1 MEKMR
6 KLLSAALVLLLVQ
19 TAATAQDW
27 QQVNTLYRAGMY
39 REVLRLLD
47 GQDSQEALA
56 WKTLCTLQMRT
67 DNAEAQARFFLL
79 GNPESPVAPQVRYK
93 LAQNF
98 FDKGDYPQALEQ
110 LDAIDP
116 KSLYGSQLA
125 EYTYKTGYCAYELG
139 NEERAREC
147 FGRALGLPYSA
158 YTAPSFYQLGYM
170 AYSKADFD
178 KAEEWFSLA
187 AKDSRF
193 GQLSQYYLLECRF
206 NKKDYEYVV
215 ENGEA
220 LYATVPEDRKPHLG
234 RIMGESFLVTGHPEL
249 AREYYNRHALENPSR
264 GDHFFA
270 GQINYQAEDWQG
282 AVDHFTQ
289 MGELTDSLGQVA
301 AYQLGYS
308 YIRLKN
314 KVAAQDAFKQASDLT
329 YSAPI
334 TEDAYFNYA
343 KLAFDLGRNTAPFKD
358 YLELYGTKQKG
369 DQIYSYMAMAA
380 LQEHNYE
387 AAVDA
392 YDHIDELL
400 PSMKSNYM
408 KAYFLRARELMEAG
422 SWRAAAVRLK
432 AAAYF
437 SDRKDPFN
445 QLARYYLSEALYRD
459 GKYEEARGNLTE
471 LYNQQ
476 ALAFDAEGR
485 EIPYQLAYT
494 YFKEANYAQ
503 AVRWFGTYLSGQNP
517 SQGADAQTR
526 LADCH
531 FFSGDYRSAVKAYEK
546 QMKDYP
552 DANNLYPRLRAAVA
566 NGLLGEE
573 REKMRILE
581 PALLASPDAPYYGE
595 SLYELGR
602 SYVALKN
609 DAAAVKTFST
619 LQSTTKDPSLAAKSL
634 LELGMIARNEGRSDD
649 ALECY
654 KQVVAGG
661 GEYAE
666 DALLAIEAIYRTRE
680 DPEAYISYVDGLGGN
695 VARTETQKEDVY
707 FASAEQLYMSGDY
720 AKAQATLQSY
730 LEKYAKPANA
740 AKAHFYLAECYRHSG
755 NRELAADYYREA
767 LDKGLEGALAESA
780 LLQYATLQEAL
791 GNYGKAYRSYLQL
804 ESDAKL
810 DQNRLL
816 ARLGLMHTAYRSSQW
831 EDALA
836 AARVVLSQKPLEES
850 VKREAQYVSAK
861 SLLAA
866 GRRSEALPLLE
877 ELAQKA
883 STAEGAEASYL
894 LIQDRFDRADFAS
907 VQNMVYAFAEKAGGQ
922 NYWLAK
928 AFIVLGDAFMEQG
941 QDSQARA
948 TFESIRS
955 GYTPTGAQ
963 DDVLDQVALRM
974 SKL

>member
-6 KLLSAALVLLLVQ
+6 KLLSAALVLLTVQ
-19 TAATAQDW
+19 TVATAQDW

-56 WKTLCTLQMRT
+56 WKTLCSLQMRT
-67 DNAEAQARFFLL
+67 DNAEAEARGFLL

-98 FDKGDYPQALEQ
+98 FDEGDYPQAMEQ
-110 LDAIDP
+110 LGAIST
-116 KSLYGSQLA
+116 KSLYGSQMA
-125 EYTYKTGYCAYELG
+125 EYTYKTGFCASQLG
-139 NEERAREC
+139 DQERARQCMEEVV
-147 FGRALGLPYSA
+147 GMPYSA
-158 YTAPSFYQLGYM
+158 YTAPAQYQLGYM
-170 AYSKADFD
+170 AYSQADFEEAEGWFY
-178 KAEEWFSLA
+178 KAS
-187 AKDSRF
+187 KDGRF
-193 GQLSQYYLLECRF
+193 GPLARYYLLECRF
-206 NKKDYEYVV
+206 NLKDYDYVV
-215 ENGEA
+215 DHGEEV
-220 LYATVPEDRKPHLG
+220 YASVPEDRQPHLA
-234 RIMGESFLVTGHPEL
+234 RILGESYLVTGHPEL
-249 AREYYNRHALENPSR
+249 AREYYKRHVMENPDR
-264 GDHFFA
+264 RDRFFA
-270 GQINYQAEDWQG
+270 GQLNYQAEDWKG
-282 AVDHFTQ
+282 AVEQFTQ
-289 MGELTDSLGQVA
+289 MGELTDSLGQIA

-329 YSAPI
+329 YSATI

-358 YLELYGTKQKG
+358 YLSLYGSKEKG
-369 DQIYSYMAMAA
+369 DQVYSYMAMAA

-392 YDHIDELL
+392 YDHIDELA
-400 PSMKSNYM
+400 PSQKSNYM

-445 QLARYYLSEALYRD
+445 QLSRYYLAEALYRD
-459 GKYEEARGNLTE
+459 GKYEEARGNLTD
-471 LYNQQ
+471 LYNIQ
-476 ALAFDAEGR
+476 ALPFSPEGR
-485 EIPYQLAYT
+485 LLPYQLAYT

-503 AVRWFGTYLSGQNP
+503 AAKWFGTYLGTTNP
-517 SQGADAQTR
+517 EQGADALTR
-526 LADCH
+526 QADCH
-531 FFSGDYRSAVKAYEK
+531 FFSGDYRSAVKAYER

-552 DANNLYPRLRAAVA
+552 DANNLYPRLRAAIA
-566 NGLLGEE
+566 SGLLGEE

-609 DAAAVKTFST
+609 DAAAVKAFST

-649 ALECY
+649 ALDCY

-680 DPEAYISYVDGLGGN
+680 DPEAYLAYMNALGGN
-695 VARTETQKEDVY
+695 VNRTEGQKEDVY
-707 FASAEQLYMSGDY
+707 FASAEQLYLSGDY
-720 AKAQATLQSY
+720 AKAQGTLQTY
-730 LEKYAKPANA
+730 LEKYPKAAYA
-740 AKAHFYLAECYRHSG
+740 AKAHFYLAECYRNSG

-780 LLQYATLQEAL
+780 MLQYASLHEAL
-791 GNYGKAYRSYLQL
+791 GNYGRAYRGYLEL
-804 ESDAKL
+804 ESVAVL

-816 ARLGLMHTAYRSSQW
+816 ARIGLMHTSFRAGQW
-831 EDALA
+831 DDALA
-836 AARVVLSQKPLEES
+836 AARVVLTQKPLEES

-877 ELAQKA
+877 ELSAKA

-894 LIQDRFDRADFAS
+894 LIQDRFDRADFSS
-907 VQNMVYAFAEKAGGQ
+907 VQDKVYAFAEKAGGQ
-922 NYWLAK
+922 NYWLAR
-928 AFIVLGDAFMEQG
+928 AFIVLGDTFMEQG
-941 QDSQARA
+941 QAGQARA
-948 TFESIRS
+948 TFESIRN
-955 GYTPTGAQ
+955 GYTPSGAQ
-963 DDVLDQVALRM
+963 DDILDQVELRL

>member
-1 MEKMR
+1 MK
-6 KLLSAALVLLLVQ
+6 KLLAAGAALIIASGLY
-19 TAATAQDW
+19 AQDW
-27 QQVNTLYRAGMY
+27 EQVKNLYRAGMY
-39 REVLRLLD
+39 SETLRLV
-47 GQDSQEALA
+47 QDVHTPMAEGYRALCA
-56 WKTLCTLQMRT
+56 LQLRT
-67 DNAEAQARFFLL
+67 DNSHALARSFVERFHENML
-79 GNPESPVAPQVRYK
+79 VPQVRYQLGLDLFDQERYEEALQQFNCVSLTDIQKSQQPEYSYK
-93 LAQNF
+93 L
-98 FDKGDYPQALEQ
+98 
-110 LDAIDP
+110 
-116 KSLYGSQLA
+116 
-125 EYTYKTGYCAYELG
+125 GYCAFAQGEWD
-139 NEERAREC
+139 RAKGLLSRT
-147 FGRALGLPYSA
+147 RNLPYSD
-158 YTAPSFYQLGYM
+158 YTAPAYYTLGYINY
-170 AYSKADFD
+170 AQKNFKEAS
-178 KAEEWFSLA
+178 EWFEMAGSDHRFTTLA
-187 AKDSRF
+187 N
-193 GQLSQYYLLECRF
+193 YYILECRF
-206 NKKDYEYVV
+206 NEKDYNYVV
-215 ENGEA
+215 RFGED
-220 LYATVPEDRKPHLG
+220 LFDKVPEDRQPHMA
-234 RIMGESFLVTGHPEL
+234 RIMSESYLVLGDVEKARTYYEKNLRNKASLTRSDLFYAGE
-249 AREYYNRHALENPSR
+249 
-264 GDHFFA
+264 
-270 GQINYQAEDWQG
+270 INYLIENWEG
-282 AVDHFTQ
+282 AVENFTR
-289 MGELTDSLGQVA
+289 MENRADSLGQVA
-301 AYQLGYS
+301 NYQLGYS

-566 NGLLGEE
+566 SGLLGEE

-866 GRRSEALPLLE
+866 GRRSETLPLLE